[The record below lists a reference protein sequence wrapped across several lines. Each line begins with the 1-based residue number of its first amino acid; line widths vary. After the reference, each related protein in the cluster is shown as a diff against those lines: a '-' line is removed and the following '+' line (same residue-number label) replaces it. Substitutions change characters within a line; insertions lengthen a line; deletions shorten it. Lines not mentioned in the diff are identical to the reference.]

1 MRTEKDGVTYETGEN
16 DQTAETMDFVLLAL
30 YLESI
35 AFIRVV
41 YFCRTWLGAGAVA
54 YQKNF
59 CVIQK
64 SRRFCFWIPTAFFLI
79 MLVGWLV
86 PLLLFP
92 GLSIFLI
99 APRFSVL

>member
-1 MRTEKDGVTYETGEN
+1 MKAERDGVAYETGEN

-41 YFCRTWLGAGAVA
+41 YFCRTWFGAGAVA

-64 SRRFCFWIPTAFFLI
+64 V
-79 MLVGWLV
+79 VG
-86 PLLLFP
+86 
-92 GLSIFLI
+92 
-99 APRFSVL
+99 